1 MSQQLRFKKRKT
13 RSNPMHTRRVGAAFE
28 PAPAGGGAAI
38 AEFPGV
44 AVREPGGRRRTFV
57 AGGTAAALHAGAL
70 GLLILLAALN
80 PDVREQILEVRLL
93 NEVRE
98 EPKPDEPAPAP
109 MALAERR
116 LANFAPQ
123 VQSFQPQIVNPRVI
137 ADAAPAIHAEALQMD
152 AVASVVAPT
161 QISRS
166 SVPVVETV
174 SVVNSPIAARAS
186 KIDVQGV
193 GGPAVRGPVK
203 IAAPIGASV
212 GPRAITVT
220 EGAPTMGTGT
230 MQIGGD
236 GSSVREGK
244 ITGRDVVGT
253 PTGAPL
259 VSINTEIGDGLLHG
273 SGGSGSSL
281 SPAATTARECFS
293 RPEVKS
299 YLGSVQNK
307 TLDRWI
313 LPPGVTADQTV
324 TLRFKIDAAGSAT
337 SVSLVE
343 ASDNA
348 LGASAVDALRAAA
361 PFPPMPDPA
370 RCLSRVPITATFSN
384 PLAG

>member
-1 MSQQLRFKKRKT
+1 
-13 RSNPMHTRRVGAAFE
+13 V
-28 PAPAGGGAAI
+28 
-38 AEFPGV
+38 V
-44 AVREPGGRRRTFV
+44 
-57 AGGTAAALHAGAL
+57 
-70 GLLILLAALN
+70 
-80 PDVREQILEVRLL
+80 DDILEVRLI

-98 EPKPDEPAPAP
+98 EPQREEPAAAP

-123 VQSFQPQIVNPRVI
+123 IQSVQPQVINPRVI
-137 ADAAPAIHAEALQMD
+137 AAAAPAIQADALQMD
-152 AVASVVAPT
+152 AVSSVVAPT

-166 SVPVVETV
+166 SAPVVETV

-186 KIDVQGV
+186 KVDVQGV

-203 IAAPIGASV
+203 IDAPIGASV

-230 MQIGGD
+230 LQIGGD

-259 VSINTEIGDGLLHG
+259 VSIDTEIGDGLLQG

-281 SPAATTARECFS
+281 SPAATTARECFQ

-299 YLGSVQNK
+299 YLGSVQDK

-324 TLRFKIDAAGSAT
+324 TLRFKLDAAGSAT
-337 SVSLVE
+337 TVSLVR

-348 LGASAVDALRAAA
+348 LGASAVEALRAAA